1 MDIEEQAANREGEM
15 ACISAEMG
23 EWVAM
28 DSRIDTVTNSGS
40 KRKAAASNGQQQQLR
55 QDVV

>member
-1 MDIEEQAANREGEM
+1 M

-28 DSRIDTVTNSGS
+28 DSRIDAVTNSG
-40 KRKAAASNGQQQQLR
+40 KGKGKAVAAERQQEEMVQG
-55 QDVV
+55 